1 MLRKANVL
9 ENRKQGRSGGLG
21 WALEDLFR
29 QNGQTAVI
37 TEVVGAVHTSPQK
50 KARMRLKKGNKGTVQ
65 DMSTAESGVLGE
77 NGFGDTGGL
86 ANGVLTTGKEGVEV
100 TAALGATAATVP
112 APISPSTQGGNFFGG
127 GETTE

>member
-9 ENRKQGRSGGLG
+9 ENKKQGRSGGLG
-21 WALEDLFR
+21 WALEDLFH
-29 QNGQTAVI
+29 QNGQSAVI

-65 DMSTAESGVLGE
+65 DVSAVESGVLGE

-86 ANGVLTTGKEGVEV
+86 ANGVLTTAKEGLEV
-100 TAALGATAATVP
+100 TTMGATATVAVP
-112 APISPSTQGGNFFGG
+112 VSPSTQGGNFFGG
-127 GETTE
+127 GGEMTE